1 MLPKGHSARDG
12 GAQNPCMAPRV
23 LMLEGDPSMRGDCD
37 TGRRRRGVPAGLAAL
52 AALVLL
58 SVAACA
64 PTAHDT
70 GPPASASVL
79 PSGEPTAQATSST
92 APASLP
98 ASPTVTPTS
107 PGSPTAPS
115 PAGTSTPGTKLLQ
128 VYFFD
133 VDRLVP
139 VQREVPATVAVA
151 RAAMTALLSGPT
163 TAEAGGAPPLGSE
176 IPPGTALLGVSVGG
190 GTAVVDLSGEFQ
202 SGGGSASMFGR
213 LAQVVYT
220 LTQFPTVTGVTFR
233 LDGQPVTTF
242 SSEGIV
248 LSGPSVRADFRD
260 YLPAIFVDR
269 PAWGATLP
277 NPARVSG
284 LANVFEAQFVAE
296 VATADGTVLARR
308 SVLASCGTGCWG
320 TFDVTIAYGI
330 DHAQPGR
337 ITVYDL
343 SARDGTRE
351 NVRSY
356 PVTLR
361 PTA

>member
-1 MLPKGHSARDG
+1 MLAI
-12 GAQNPCMAPRV
+12 V
-23 LMLEGDPSMRGDCD
+23 L
-37 TGRRRRGVPAGLAAL
+37 
-52 AALVLL
+52 
-58 SVAACA
+58 VAAAACGPTGHATGPLPSSALLQSGQPVPTPASSVTPLPSPPASGAAATA
-64 PTAHDT
+64 P
-70 GPPASASVL
+70 GPPAV
-79 PSGEPTAQATSST
+79 
-92 APASLP
+92 
-98 ASPTVTPTS
+98 
-107 PGSPTAPS
+107 S
-115 PAGTSTPGTKLLQ
+115 PAAGTPVPDTTSLQ

-133 VDRLVP
+133 GDRLIP

-151 RAAMTALLSGPT
+151 RAAMTALLAGPT
-163 TAEAGGAPPLGSE
+163 AAEAGGSVPLGSE
-176 IPPGTALLGVSVGG
+176 IPPGTTLLGVSVGG
-190 GTAVVDLSGEFQ
+190 GTAVVDLSGAFQ

-233 LDGQPVTTF
+233 LDGRPVTTF

-248 LSGPSVRADFRD
+248 LSGPSGRADFRD

-284 LANVFEAQFVAE
+284 IANVFEAQFVAE
-296 VATADGTVLARR
+296 VATAGGTVLASRNV
-308 SVLASCGTGCWG
+308 SASCGTGCWG
-320 TFDVTIAYGI
+320 TFDVTIAYRV
-330 DHAQPGR
+330 DRAQPGR

-356 PVTLR
+356 PVTLT
-361 PTA
+361 PGV